1 MSKKT
6 EEITELLAP
15 ALQVMGCELW
25 GCEWISQGPHSLL
38 RVYIEKPNGV
48 SAEDCAEASRQVSA
62 ILDVEDCVPGSYHLE
77 VSSPGLIRS
86 LFRIDQYEK
95 YIGKKIKFSLR
106 TAQFGNTRRQYSG
119 VLEAVQNNMVVV
131 VVDGASMNFDF
142 GNIEK
147 ASVDLI

>member
-6 EEITELLAP
+6 EQITELLAP

-25 GCEWISQGPHSLL
+25 GCDWLSQGPHSLL
-38 RVYIEKPNGV
+38 RVFIEKPNGV
-48 SAEDCAEASRQVSA
+48 TADDCAEASRQISA
-62 ILDVEDCVPGSYHLE
+62 ILDVEDCIPGAYHLE
-77 VSSPGLIRS
+77 VSSPGLIRP

-106 TAQFGNTRRQYSG
+106 AAQFGNARRQYSG
-119 VLEAVQNNMVVV
+119 MLDKVADPNIAVT
-131 VVDGASMNFDF
+131 VDGISMNFDF